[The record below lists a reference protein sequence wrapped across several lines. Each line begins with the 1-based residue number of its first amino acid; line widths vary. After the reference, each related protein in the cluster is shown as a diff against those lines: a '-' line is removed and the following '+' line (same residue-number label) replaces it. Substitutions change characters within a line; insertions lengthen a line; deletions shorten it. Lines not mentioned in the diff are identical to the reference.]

1 MAKEKKIYV
10 CKVCGATSSKWLG
23 KCPYCGEWN
32 TYEEQIEE
40 KSGNNRK
47 KKKAPAKVVRLDEIS
62 GHTEKRIPTPINELN
77 RVFGGG
83 IVEGSVVLIAGEPGI
98 GKSTLLLQLALN
110 KDFVPVFYVA
120 GEESLPQIKMRAER
134 LADADDSNTLFT
146 AEKDIDAIL
155 KLVED
160 SGVKVVIVDSIQTIS
175 DSDNDFLPG
184 SVSQIKAVT
193 QKIIEFAKENGVA
206 FLLVGHI
213 TKEGSVAGPKVLE
226 HMVDAVFNFEGDRNF
241 HYRLLRPFKNRFG
254 ATTELA
260 VFEMTG
266 EGLREVTNP
275 SEFLTNDSSGESGI
289 AIGTVLEGY
298 RIFFVEVQAL
308 VTPSVYGSPQRVV
321 TGYDPKKLN
330 MLLAVLE
337 KRNKLKLGNKDVFLN
352 ITGGIK
358 VSDTAIDL
366 AVVAAIISSY
376 FDEPIDE
383 NTVFAGEI
391 GLAGEIRPVKK
402 VADRINEAMKLGYKR
417 FVTPK
422 NTNIKNSSYKKI
434 GLTFVNRT
442 YMLFKEVFKH
452 NS

>member
-40 KSGNNRK
+40 RTTHNK
-47 KKKAPAKVVRLDEIS
+47 KNKKIATQVVKLEEIS
-62 GHTEKRIPTPINELN
+62 EQTEKRIPTPIGELN

-110 KDFVPVFYVA
+110 KDFVPVLYVA
-120 GEESLPQIKMRAER
+120 GEESLPQIKMRADR
-134 LADADDSNTLFT
+134 LVGSDDSHTLFT
-146 AEKDIDAIL
+146 AEKDIDSIL
-155 KLVED
+155 KLVGEN
-160 SGVKVVIVDSIQTIS
+160 GVKVVIVDSIQTIS
-175 DSDNDFLPG
+175 DSNNDFLPG

-193 QKIIEFAKENGVA
+193 QKIIEFAKENAIA

-213 TKEGSVAGPKVLE
+213 TKEGVVAGPKVLE

-308 VTPSVYGSPQRVV
+308 VTSSVYGSPQRVV

-366 AVVAAIISSY
+366 AVTAAIISSY
-376 FDEPIDE
+376 FDEPIDDGI
-383 NTVFAGEI
+383 VFSGEI

-402 VADRINEAMKLGYKR
+402 VADRINEAMKLGYKK

-422 NTNIKNSSYKKI
+422 NTNIKTHLYKKI

-442 YMLFKEVFKH
+442 YLLFKEVFKH
-452 NS
+452 N

>member
-1 MAKEKKIYV
+1 LAKQKKIYV

-32 TYEEQIEE
+32 TYEEQIKQDTSSSKE
-40 KSGNNRK
+40 KKS
-47 KKKAPAKVVRLDEIS
+47 ASQIYRLEDIS
-62 GHTEKRIPTPINELN
+62 EQKEKRIPTPISELN
-77 RVFGGG
+77 RVLGGG
-83 IVEGSVVLIAGEPGI
+83 VVEGSVILIAGEPGI
-98 GKSTLLLQLALN
+98 GKSTLLLQLALSE
-110 KDFVPVFYVA
+110 DFVPTIYVS
-120 GEESLPQIKMRAER
+120 GEESLAQIKMRADR
-134 LADADDSNTLFT
+134 IATSDQANTYFT
-146 AEKDIDAIL
+146 TEKDIDSVL
-155 KLVED
+155 KLVAENNA
-160 SGVKVVIVDSIQTIS
+160 KVVIIDSIQTIL
-175 DSDNDFLPG
+175 DNDNDFLPG

-241 HYRLLRPFKNRFG
+241 HYRLLRPYKNRFG
-254 ATTELA
+254 STTELA

-275 SEFLTNDSSGESGI
+275 SEFLTQDSKGESGI
-289 AIGTVLEGY
+289 AISAILEGY

-321 TGYDPKKLN
+321 SGYDPKKLS

-337 KRNKLKLGNKDVFLN
+337 KRNKMKLGNKDVFLN

-376 FDEPIDE
+376 FDDPIDE

-402 VADRINEAMKLGYKR
+402 IADRINEAMKLGYKK

-422 NTNIKNSSYKKI
+422 NPNIKISSYKKI

-442 YMLFKEVFKH
+442 YMLFQEVFKRD
-452 NS
+452 